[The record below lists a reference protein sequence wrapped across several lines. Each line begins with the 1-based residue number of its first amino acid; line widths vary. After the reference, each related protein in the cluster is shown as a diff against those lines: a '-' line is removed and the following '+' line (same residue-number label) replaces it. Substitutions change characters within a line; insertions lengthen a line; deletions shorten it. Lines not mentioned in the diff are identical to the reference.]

1 MSVWDVKQPAKG
13 SQRVTGRYWPL
24 PDDYP
29 ELSTQ
34 GKKEAR
40 LSIVCNH
47 QTPRDFVV
55 AVDSFDRWYL
65 ETDPLFYPDM
75 GRGKLKSPK
84 FHYDIPHFL
93 ASYRRNMLAAPR
105 GSAKSMTLGCK
116 IPLVLLCTRPNFET
130 GLGLATDRMVEG
142 RFDKIMIQLEENK
155 GILNDFGVLKR
166 SGRAGGLWSHH
177 VLRLQNNA
185 KLQGFSV
192 GGRMRGGRP
201 NLFILDDPEY
211 DVDNQTTA
219 TKLRFGLEK
228 LLFKIIIPML
238 EEGSGVFWIGTI
250 IDRLTLIYEAINS
263 TDTRWRMWNRMLL
276 AAADMELDPKTGEP
290 TFTNLLWPEKW
301 PADVLKEKRKE
312 IGSANFSCEYLNA
325 PMSEEERI
333 LHVRWEQNGYW
344 VQGPRP
350 DNPAQAEDQT
360 LISYY
365 VKDKDTGEWIATE
378 QQWNKWFKELYRM
391 TFIDYAPTCGPH
403 SDFSCILTLGFDRFD
418 IAWVLG
424 LWLGKVTDD
433 QLLNQIAVES
443 NLWKSHVVCPEAVT
457 IQTQL
462 DEQTA
467 QKLRERGAETGW
479 TPRVIPPKYGGVP
492 KEQRIAA
499 LEWRFNQGRLKL
511 PLEDENMDKNP
522 WKTLF
527 QQIQDFTMDLSLLPH
542 DDAVDTLA
550 MMRFV
555 PHRFGTPTESQP
567 EDNTI
572 AGLLK
577 RGITHYPGLFNIPLI
592 TGFNTED
599 LTEEMISG
607 MKGRYTARRGIGG
620 LKKQLAR
627 KRHPSRLLNR
637 RWK

>member
-1 MSVWDVKQPAKG
+1 
-13 SQRVTGRYWPL
+13 
-24 PDDYP
+24 
-29 ELSTQ
+29 
-34 GKKEAR
+34 
-40 LSIVCNH
+40 
-47 QTPRDFVV
+47 
-55 AVDSFDRWYL
+55 
-65 ETDPLFYPDM
+65 
-75 GRGKLKSPK
+75 
-84 FHYDIPHFL
+84 
-93 ASYRRNMLAAPR
+93 
-105 GSAKSMTLGCK
+105 
-116 IPLVLLCTRPNFET
+116 
-130 GLGLATDRMVEG
+130 
-142 RFDKIMIQLEENK
+142 
-155 GILNDFGVLKR
+155 
-166 SGRAGGLWSHH
+166 
-177 VLRLQNNA
+177 
-185 KLQGFSV
+185 
-192 GGRMRGGRP
+192 
-201 NLFILDDPEY
+201 
-211 DVDNQTTA
+211 
-219 TKLRFGLEK
+219 
-228 LLFKIIIPML
+228 
-238 EEGSGVFWIGTI
+238 
-250 IDRLTLIYEAINS
+250 
-263 TDTRWRMWNRMLL
+263 
-276 AAADMELDPKTGEP
+276 
-290 TFTNLLWPEKW
+290 
-301 PADVLKEKRKE
+301 
-312 IGSANFSCEYLNA
+312 
-325 PMSEEERI
+325 
-333 LHVRWEQNGYW
+333 
-344 VQGPRP
+344 
-350 DNPAQAEDQT
+350 
-360 LISYY
+360 
-365 VKDKDTGEWIATE
+365 
-378 QQWNKWFKELYRM
+378 M

-555 PHRFGTPTESQP
+555 PHRFGTPAESQP
-567 EDNTI
+567 EDNSI

-577 RGITHYPGLFNIPLI
+577 RGITQYPGLFNIPLI